1 MMKRVIEAGAAEI
14 QREEEEEEEQ
24 QCTQRDEEQIF
35 ITAVWSDRQQV
46 HGRRE
51 KRGVILHI
59 KLFFCLLLIVLV
71 SN

>member
-14 QREEEEEEEQ
+14 QREEEEEEQ

>member
-1 MMKRVIEAGAAEI
+1 MMKRAIEAGAAEI

-46 HGRRE
+46 RGQRE
-51 KRGVILHI
+51 RRGV
-59 KLFFCLLLIVLV
+59 
-71 SN
+71 